1 MLKSVLNEDPDMID
15 MNAKYAAD
23 AFDECETALARE
35 KIVNVS
41 SIYTLNNNMMLLV
54 DILYQNVCKQPS
66 KTDFEQR
73 CLKLIESYPPLT
85 QINDRLT
92 FCRSFVKMMM
102 NKYPSSQ
109 PIKECATEKYD
120 TLVHQLKG
128 VLNEDPDMIDMNA
141 KYAVDALDECETAL
155 AHEKIVNVSSIY
167 TLNNNM
173 MLLADIVRITT
184 SNL

>member
-1 MLKSVLNEDPDMID
+1 M
-15 MNAKYAAD
+15 AASTYLSLL
-23 AFDECETALARE
+23 FT
-35 KIVNVS
+35 I
-41 SIYTLNNNMMLLV
+41 SIFFISHATLPTSNPK
-54 DILYQNVCKQPS
+54 LYQNVCKQPG

-73 CLKLIESYPPLT
+73 CLTLIESYPPLT

-92 FCRSFVKMMM
+92 FCRSFVKMVAIEKTTKAQEYVKQMM

-120 TLVHQLKG
+120 TLVNELKA
-128 VLNEDPDMIDMNA
+128 VLNEDPDLIDMDA
-141 KYAVDALDECETAL
+141 KYAADALDECETVL
-155 AHEKIVNVSSIY
+155 AREKIVNVSSIY

-173 MLLADIVRITT
+173 MLLADIVRITA